1 MTRENSFGGGLW
13 RWLVTGIGV
22 ISTLVGGI
30 FWLSRVEY
38 TAEEAL
44 AISRDNKT
52 EIEKIRNETQQ
63 TREILLEVRN
73 DLKWLRERLK

>member
-1 MTRENSFGGGLW
+1 MTNRESFGTGLW
-13 RWLVTGIGV
+13 KWAIASITV

-30 FWLSRVEY
+30 FWLSRVEF

-44 AISRDNKT
+44 AISRENKI
-52 EIEKIRNETQQ
+52 EIEKIRIEQKD